1 MGFSIK
7 TSSARAEEKLPREVR
22 VSGATVQG
30 RFCTLLARKEGFEIH
45 IMPLVWM
52 ILALFVAASAI
63 FVLCL
68 FLGIPLLGMLFT
80 IIGGLLAYFGVL
92 MLYPGRMMKQCSYG
106 EIYSFVT
113 DDPEMALNLQ
123 NGEFIAL
130 RLSQK
135 KQTRLLQ
142 GLLIMLEQNGEY
154 HFERTGQYFRIK
166 PNREPEAEPA
176 PVPGT
181 PPKSKKAIAAAKAR
195 EEAKKAAQQ
204 ENPEAQ
210 S

>member
-1 MGFSIK
+1 
-7 TSSARAEEKLPREVR
+7 
-22 VSGATVQG
+22 
-30 RFCTLLARKEGFEIH
+30 
-45 IMPLVWM
+45 MPLFWM

-92 MLYPGRMMKQCSYG
+92 LWYPGRMLKKCSYG

-154 HFERTGQYFRIK
+154 HFERNGQYFRIK
-166 PNREPEAEPA
+166 PNREPEAAPP

-195 EEAKKAAQQ
+195 EEAQKAAQA
-204 ENPEAQ
+204 EAADAQ